1 MTSPT
6 GSRLQRP
13 RSNPRPGSSPRPVIP
28 AIAPYRSRQEAISY
42 RGIAPPTEASATML
56 DVTLGLRWCG
66 LLPIP
71 PLDLRSESAQPFID
85 PLVASL
91 DLADIVDGAP
101 SVGGQRREQHGHAGP
116 DVWGLDGSTFELG
129 RSRDHGAVRVAQ
141 DNSSSHADEL

>member
-1 MTSPT
+1 MQSATVTVRRRPGVLVTHPAIPSTWVKPSDGSTCRTSVPCTWLPSTPAVKSELALGNASQRFMTSPT

-28 AIAPYRSRQEAISY
+28 AITPYRSRQEAISY

-66 LLPIP
+66 LLPIH

-85 PLVASL
+85 PL
-91 DLADIVDGAP
+91 
-101 SVGGQRREQHGHAGP
+101 
-116 DVWGLDGSTFELG
+116 
-129 RSRDHGAVRVAQ
+129 
-141 DNSSSHADEL
+141 